1 IAVAMLPSRI
11 GATLLGS
18 LGLLGLGLSAVGLY
32 GVMAYAVARRTRE
45 IGIRVA
51 IGAGRWTV
59 TRLVLGEA
67 TWLVG
72 IGAVLGLAVALFLAR
87 PLAAFLV
94 PGLSPADPL
103 SYGSVL
109 VVLLGTGLA
118 AAAGPVVRALRVAP
132 MEALRAE

>member
-1 IAVAMLPSRI
+1 VAMLPSRI